1 MVAQPPLTTDV
12 MMRAD
17 RWRDVSRHLEATTS
31 SPTPTLW
38 RWRQVWKSHSGGGG
52 RVNQPKAPEGWGF
65 PQGESQPPSPLPVS
79 AGLCPALP
87 MWPGAWRDPPDKP
100 NLTVGARG
108 RQGASGL
115 RRGGPRTPGHQG
127 WKRFGHLGSQG
138 WPCFSHLPGRK
149 GRQQG
154 QQVPW
159 LDGPVSTTP
168 GSQRPATAQPPARP
182 RLGAPIRAGL
192 LDSADFQ
199 AAHIFPTTGPA

>member
-1 MVAQPPLTTDV
+1 MEGRQPTPGTPHPPPPPPLPGGGGG
-12 MMRAD
+12 
-17 RWRDVSRHLEATTS
+17 WGN
-31 SPTPTLW
+31 PGG
-38 RWRQVWKSHSGGGG
+38 GGGG

-154 QQVPW
+154 RQVPW

-168 GSQRPATAQPPARP
+168 GS
-182 RLGAPIRAGL
+182 AP
-192 LDSADFQ
+192 
-199 AAHIFPTTGPA
+199 